1 MKCFEIHDLT
11 TNEVLADNL
20 EFKEIPKLVGAYTDL
35 YPTHEIIVYNRT
47 DNAIKTKRMSARY
60 ANFKSE
66 WLTFIEEYLC
76 NIY

>member
-1 MKCFEIHDLT
+1 MKCFEIHDVT

-35 YPTHEIIVYNRT
+35 YPTHEITVYNRT
-47 DNAIKTKRMSARY
+47 DNAIQTRHMSTRY